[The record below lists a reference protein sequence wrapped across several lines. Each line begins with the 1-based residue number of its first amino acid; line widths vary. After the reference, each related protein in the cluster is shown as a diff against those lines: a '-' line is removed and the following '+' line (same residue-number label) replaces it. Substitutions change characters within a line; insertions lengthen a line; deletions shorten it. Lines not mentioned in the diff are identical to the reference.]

1 MEEQIKMAKLNA
13 DFNKKQNDLKAR
25 KQMVENL
32 KHVKLQHVDEE
43 YHAKKREL
51 LADIADL
58 RKQKEGLAIDD
69 PKRCSLT
76 DAIRSIED
84 KLNIIHDERDIKAR
98 NVAHEAFA
106 DLMELD
112 EEGRRLGEWLDDEKI
127 KVMEEQYAAK
137 LAKEAAEF
145 LQSPHIEQE
154 EEGGDQ

>member
-25 KQMVENL
+25 TQMVENL

-43 YHAKKREL
+43 YQAKKREL

-69 PKRCSLT
+69 PKRLSLS

-84 KLNIIHDERDIKAR
+84 KLNIIHDERDIEAR
-98 NVAHEAFA
+98 KVAHEAFV
-106 DLMELD
+106 DMMELN
-112 EEGRRLGEWLDDEKI
+112 EEGRRLDEWLDEEKI

-137 LAKEAAEF
+137 LAKEAA
-145 LQSPHIEQE
+145 QA

>member
-25 KQMVENL
+25 TQMVENL

-69 PKRCSLT
+69 PKRLSLS

-84 KLNIIHDERDIKAR
+84 KLNIIHDERDIEAR
-98 NVAHEAFA
+98 KVAHEVFV
-106 DLMELD
+106 DMMELN
-112 EEGRRLGEWLDDEKI
+112 EEGRRLDEWLDEEKI

-137 LAKEAAEF
+137 LAKEAA
-145 LQSPHIEQE
+145 QA

>member
-13 DFNKKQNDLKAR
+13 EFTKKQNELKAR

-69 PKRCSLT
+69 PKRLSLS

-84 KLNIIHDERDIKAR
+84 KLNIIHDERDIEAR
-98 NVAHEAFA
+98 KVAHEAFV
-106 DLMELD
+106 DMMELN
-112 EEGRRLGEWLDDEKI
+112 EEGRRLDEWLDEEKI

-137 LAKEAAEF
+137 LAKEAA
-145 LQSPHIEQE
+145 QA

>member
-51 LADIADL
+51 LDDIADL

-69 PKRCSLT
+69 PKRLSLS

-98 NVAHEAFA
+98 NVAHEAFV
-106 DLMELD
+106 DMMELN
-112 EEGRRLGEWLDDEKI
+112 EEGRRLDELLDEEKV

-137 LAKEAAEF
+137 IAKEAA
-145 LQSPHIEQE
+145 QA

>member
-69 PKRCSLT
+69 PKRLSLS

-84 KLNIIHDERDIKAR
+84 KLNIIHDERDIEAR
-98 NVAHEAFA
+98 KVAHEAFV
-106 DLMELD
+106 DMMELN
-112 EEGRRLGEWLDDEKI
+112 EEGRRLDEWLDEEKI
-127 KVMEEQYAAK
+127 NVMEEQYAAK
-137 LAKEAAEF
+137 LAKEAA
-145 LQSPHIEQE
+145 QA
-154 EEGGDQ
+154 EEGGDR

>member
-13 DFNKKQNDLKAR
+13 EFNKKQNDLKAR
-25 KQMVENL
+25 KQMVETL

-51 LADIADL
+51 LDDIADL

-69 PKRCSLT
+69 PKRLSLS

-98 NVAHEAFA
+98 NVAHEAFV
-106 DLMELD
+106 DMMELN
-112 EEGRRLGEWLDDEKI
+112 EEGRRLDEWLDEEKI

-137 LAKEAAEF
+137 LAKEAA
-145 LQSPHIEQE
+145 QA

>member
-25 KQMVENL
+25 TQMVENL

-51 LADIADL
+51 LDDIADL

-69 PKRCSLT
+69 PKRLSLS

-84 KLNIIHDERDIKAR
+84 KLNIIHDERDIEAR
-98 NVAHEAFA
+98 KVAHEAFV
-106 DLMELD
+106 DMMELN
-112 EEGRRLGEWLDDEKI
+112 EEGRRLDEWLDEEKI

-137 LAKEAAEF
+137 LAKEAA
-145 LQSPHIEQE
+145 QA

>member
-51 LADIADL
+51 LDDIADL

-69 PKRCSLT
+69 PKRLSLS

-106 DLMELD
+106 DMMDLN
-112 EEGRRLGEWLDDEKI
+112 EEGRRLDEWLDEEKV

-137 LAKEAAEF
+137 LAKEAA
-145 LQSPHIEQE
+145 QA

>member
-43 YHAKKREL
+43 YYAKKREL

-69 PKRCSLT
+69 PKRLSLS

-84 KLNIIHDERDIKAR
+84 KLNIIRDERNIDAR
-98 NVAHEAFA
+98 RVANEAFSE
-106 DLMELD
+106 LMELE
-112 EEGRRLGEWLDDEKI
+112 EEGRRLDEWLDEEKI

-137 LAKEAAEF
+137 LAKEAA
-145 LQSPHIEQE
+145 QA

>member
-58 RKQKEGLAIDD
+58 RKQKEGLALED
-69 PKRCSLT
+69 PKRLSLT

-84 KLNIIHDERDIKAR
+84 KMNIIHDERDIKAR
-98 NVAHEAFA
+98 NVVHEAFA
-106 DLMELD
+106 DMMKLD
-112 EEGRRLGEWLDDEKI
+112 EECRCLNQRLDEEKI

-137 LAKEAAEF
+137 LAKEAA
-145 LQSPHIEQE
+145 QAD
-154 EEGGDQ
+154 EGGDQ

>member
-69 PKRCSLT
+69 PKRLSLS

-84 KLNIIHDERDIKAR
+84 KLNIIHDERDIEAR
-98 NVAHEAFA
+98 KVAYEAFV
-106 DLMELD
+106 DMMELN
-112 EEGRRLGEWLDDEKI
+112 EEGRRLDEWLDEEKI

-145 LQSPHIEQE
+145 LQSPHIKQE
-154 EEGGDQ
+154 EEGGEQ